1 MAVTNLSPT
10 QIAERWSQAMGAAT
24 TRIKTGV
31 EAVKTAPG
39 VAAAAASGAWLSGVQ
54 NAVTKFKRNVAAV
67 TLTSWKT
74 DFVTKG
80 LSRIGPGATAAQPK
94 MANFMSQF
102 VPFLQRTVPTLPPR
116 GNFTQNLARSQA
128 MIRAAHGFKYNK

>member
-10 QIAERWSQAMGAAT
+10 AIATRWQQGMAGAT

-39 VAAAAASGAWLSGVQ
+39 VAAANASAAWLSGVQ

-67 TLTSWKT
+67 TLQSWQT
-74 DFVTKG
+74 DFITKG
-80 LSRIGPGATAAQPK
+80 LPRIATGATAAEPK
-94 MANFMSQF
+94 MAAFMTAW
-102 VPFLQRTVPTLPPR
+102 VPFLQRTVPTLPAR

-128 MIRAAHGFKYNK
+128 MIRAAHGFKYTK